1 MNRSHRLLAAAG
13 AAAVMLVP
21 AIAGCASASG
31 SGSAPHKTQLKLYND
46 KGAWTPF
53 FQQMGSLSKQQIGIG
68 MTPVGYTD
76 ENTYQ
81 AFIDASFRTD
91 VKPDLFTW
99 TTGGRL
105 QQIVSLGQVAN
116 TSALWKQAIAAGNL
130 SPSLEPYYT
139 VNGQQYCVPLNVSYW
154 GMFYNK
160 HVFGKYGL
168 TPPTTWAQFL
178 NVAQTL
184 KSHGV
189 TPFYE
194 TSTLFTFVWF
204 EQLLAGSDP
213 ALYNDLST
221 GKASYTSPGV
231 VSVMK
236 QWQSFIN
243 DGYMSSPGVT
253 TDPSVMLQQGQ
264 VAMVPDGSWFNTSM
278 TQLKLKAGTD
288 YGFFIIP
295 NVNPSLAK
303 TSVIFESGPLC
314 SLNNAPDPAASTQ
327 YMTWWLKQGPQ
338 QQWST
343 SRGDLSANPKVT
355 LSGDADL
362 SAVTS
367 AVRTDKYNLLLR
379 YFEAAPAPV
388 LATALDAFAAFMVHP
403 STYMSVL
410 QQIQT
415 SAQTY
420 WSTHKA
426 GS

>member
-1 MNRSHRLLAAAG
+1 M
-13 AAAVMLVP
+13 
-21 AIAGCASASG
+21 
-31 SGSAPHKTQLKLYND
+31 
-46 KGAWTPF
+46 
-53 FQQMGSLSKQQIGIG
+53 SL
-68 MTPVGYTD
+68 PRFV
-76 ENTYQ
+76 
-81 AFIDASFRTD
+81 
-91 VKPDLFTW
+91 
-99 TTGGRL
+99 L